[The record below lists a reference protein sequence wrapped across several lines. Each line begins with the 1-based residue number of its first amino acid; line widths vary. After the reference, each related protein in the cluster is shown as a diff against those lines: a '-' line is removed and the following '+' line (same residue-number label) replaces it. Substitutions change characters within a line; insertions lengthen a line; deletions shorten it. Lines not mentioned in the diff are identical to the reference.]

1 MATFLGQGLRMLGPI
16 RMTTAKRQA
25 KVSRLWVVGL
35 MALWGLAMII
45 PAALPH

>member
-1 MATFLGQGLRMLGPI
+1 
-16 RMTTAKRQA
+16 MTTAKRET

-35 MALWGLAMII
+35 MALWGLAVII